1 MKTLSK
7 SRVNKLVSSSSKDE
21 VMSSPAVRG
30 RCSRRS
36 CPGFPCCF
44 NHFTHINHLCF
55 CPIFYSLFCNNIFIR
70 PSSKP
75 CFLLYFTSGFIQ
87 LSHLLFLSYYFPSP
101 HIIFLSQ
108 SVLNAGSSGS
118 GENDLSLCGSRI
130 CHEIAHS
137 WFGLVIGAK
146 DWTEEWISEGFATYL
161 EDIIWAEARKVHS
174 SCCYCVLVT
183 AHRKPIRQYLFV
195 C

>member
-1 MKTLSK
+1 MY
-7 SRVNKLVSSSSKDE
+7 
-21 VMSSPAVRG
+21 
-30 RCSRRS
+30 
-36 CPGFPCCF
+36 
-44 NHFTHINHLCF
+44 F
-55 CPIFYSLFCNNIFIR
+55 CPFFFYSIFCNNIFTH

-75 CFLLYFTSGFIQ
+75 CFLLYFTSGFIP

-118 GENDLSLCGSRI
+118 GEKDLSLCGSRI

-161 EDIIWAEARKVHS
+161 EDIIWAEAQKVQS
-174 SCCYCVLVT
+174 SCCYCLLVT
-183 AHRKPIRQYLFV
+183 PHRNPSLTIFV
-195 C
+195 CSLNPAHLFSVI